1 MKANAYLIQ
10 GNDKASK
17 QLLKKEEQKEQP
29 PVDPRVI
36 YARTKT
42 QDSSEYTENPTE
54 CNRQKLHRCND
65 TLQKVYDTTS
75 DKQLDKLTVEVES
88 AKLLQR
94 KSVKQTIIKTN
105 SREDKIKKPYSHLK
119 ELLGKENEVVGE
131 IVKIA
136 PVPKNLGLIDA
147 LIHISQEVVN

>member
-1 MKANAYLIQ
+1 M
-10 GNDKASK
+10 
-17 QLLKKEEQKEQP
+17 
-29 PVDPRVI
+29 
-36 YARTKT
+36 
-42 QDSSEYTENPTE
+42 
-54 CNRQKLHRCND
+54 
-65 TLQKVYDTTS
+65 
-75 DKQLDKLTVEVES
+75 TVEVES

-94 KSVKQTIIKTN
+94 KSVKQAIIKTN

-119 ELLGKENEVVGE
+119 ELLGKENKVVGE